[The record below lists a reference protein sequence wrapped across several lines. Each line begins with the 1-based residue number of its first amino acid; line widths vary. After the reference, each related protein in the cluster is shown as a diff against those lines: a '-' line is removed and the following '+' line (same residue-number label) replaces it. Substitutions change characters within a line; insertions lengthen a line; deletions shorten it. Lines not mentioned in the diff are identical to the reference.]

1 MDKGAQSSPVIHT
14 NVSYPTLSLMLQC
27 NNIPSCG
34 YLATNSTTLDLPLSS
49 ITGLTDG
56 FEQVTETPSSG
67 LFNRMQAYQY
77 GYRMAIGHYGTA
89 TQGPT
94 YADLSRNNSPYNIA
108 GGCSVLAGS
117 PSVSHSWCAKF
128 DAITAIIQYAVAS
141 GTYADVPAETY
152 TGGEIDTTNG
162 ETATQAELDM
172 VTEASTFC
180 SDVKAVEAAYEPG
193 HVQIQCPVIIPDQI
207 TSNWVDGTATSYVS
221 IGEFQAARDYP
232 SQIAVSVAKYAFQ
245 YAGGALDHR
254 HLTGISESDLGEYQ
268 AQAIQTIVRNNSTW
282 QAPQP
287 TAAHLVDATDI
298 HMPVAVPFPPLVI
311 DATWWG
317 PAVSAADGIT
327 LLYTKAGAPTPP
339 NITGVSIASSGTEID
354 ITTDATVDL
363 TQLPVV
369 QTAPATGATGTVGC
383 TTMGSGSCVG
393 TGTPI
398 RDSNPLTPLVD
409 VSLCTAVGVPW
420 GCCTSAG
427 HGADCNSGVHLYDPL
442 LVFSIAVTT

>member
-1 MDKGAQSSPVIHT
+1 MPVYSARSNNRGGRWRGWPAFFLLLTLGAGVSPCPAMACSCAALPIHGVPGFGESVDKGAQSSPVIHT
-14 NVSYPTLSLMLQC
+14 NVSYPTLSLMLRC

-298 HMPVAVPFPPLVI
+298 HMPVR
-311 DATWWG
+311 
-317 PAVSAADGIT
+317 
-327 LLYTKAGAPTPP
+327 GAF
-339 NITGVSIASSGTEID
+339 S
-354 ITTDATVDL
+354 
-363 TQLPVV
+363 
-369 QTAPATGATGTVGC
+369 ATGDRCNV
-383 TTMGSGSCVG
+383 VG
-393 TGTPI
+393 TGGQRRR
-398 RDSNPLTPLVD
+398 RDSR
-409 VSLCTAVGVPW
+409 
-420 GCCTSAG
+420 
-427 HGADCNSGVHLYDPL
+427 
-442 LVFSIAVTT
+442 FSIPRPERRRRRISLVSASHRAARK